1 MEGIVKVKQIF
12 ELLEVLGYKTPIDM
26 SIADAPMYYS
36 ESRDTEISVLDMDLI
51 HLIRAFN
58 KLQNTKDSN
67 FDSHCE
73 IVDKYDEA
81 INDIFSSLQE
91 YMYDLKREVKDNV

>member
-1 MEGIVKVKQIF
+1 MKVKQIF

-26 SIADAPMYYS
+26 SIGDAPMYYS

-58 KLQNTKDSN
+58 KIQSSRETVIDTSLEISN
-67 FDSHCE
+67 SYEEPID
-73 IVDKYDEA
+73 
-81 INDIFSSLQE
+81 DIFASLHE
-91 YMYDLKREVKDNV
+91 YMYDLKREAKDNV